1 MVYPTE
7 SGNLVIMPRDTLVD
21 FFADLSTIE
30 GEFLVY
36 DNGYRPQTFR
46 YREMAGMARAFALQ
60 GDAPKARAA
69 YQDFFAFWK
78 DADPDVPLLR
88 QAKAEYGKLR

>member
-1 MVYPTE
+1 VE
-7 SGNLVIMPRDTLVD
+7 AFLDLRDGSKALAEYQKITD
-21 FFADLSTIE
+21 HRGLSPMSPL
-30 GEFLVY
+30 FSLA
-36 DNGYRPQTFR
+36 RL
-46 YREMAGMARAFALQ
+46 GMARAFALQ